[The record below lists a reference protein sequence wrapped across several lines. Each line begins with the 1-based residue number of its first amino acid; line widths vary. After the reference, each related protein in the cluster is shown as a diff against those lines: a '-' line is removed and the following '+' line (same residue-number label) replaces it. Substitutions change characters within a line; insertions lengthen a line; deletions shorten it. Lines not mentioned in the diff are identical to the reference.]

1 VALRGAININLRSKS
16 KVDKSGRLI
25 STFGTVPDAPIRQ
38 FHLTLG
44 SAGRGVLSVAPDS
57 DLCKGH
63 NSKGKVSI
71 AIVGQNGK
79 REALAFKMRTPCK
92 SKRKHKR

>member
-1 VALRGAININLRSKS
+1 
-16 KVDKSGRLI
+16 
-25 STFGTVPDAPIRQ
+25 
-38 FHLTLG
+38 
-44 SAGRGVLSVAPDS
+44 VLSVAPDS

-79 REALAFKMRTPCK
+79 REAMALKIKTPCK
-92 SKRKHKR
+92 KARKHKR